1 MEEWKSRKLL
11 NYLPPPIAKQS
22 KSPLIKKEFSPV
34 HLKHCRETSDNH
46 LTFIT
51 HGVSLFYLHQFIF
64 PGSII
69 HHNSDPF
76 LQSYHPVILHFK
88 RFKIYFLH

>member
-1 MEEWKSRKLL
+1 MEKWKWRKLL

-46 LTFIT
+46 DETARQT
-51 HGVSLFYLHQFIF
+51 HFSHL
-64 PGSII
+64 
-69 HHNSDPF
+69 
-76 LQSYHPVILHFK
+76 
-88 RFKIYFLH
+88 